1 MCRRRMMALV
11 VLKWQMVDTGGVLA
25 GVTFMMQYRGET
37 VAGRQQEP
45 EWNST
50 PYSHSSVSD

>member
-1 MCRRRMMALV
+1 MCRKRMMALV
-11 VLKWQMVDTGGVLA
+11 VLKWQMVDSGGVLA
-25 GVTFMMQYRGET
+25 GVAFMLQCSGET

-50 PYSHSSVSD
+50 PYSHSVSD